1 MKIWMSAIVA
11 MIVCGLVGVAQAKM
25 PADGSKPIKGQ
36 IVSVAADGTSVVVMT
51 LGKKGTEVTVTTDKD
66 TKVTIDGAEAKLA
79 DLKKDQWVVVT
90 PGIGLA
96 TSIKASTKK
105 PEKKPAA

>member
-1 MKIWMSAIVA
+1 MKMWMNAIVV
-11 MIVCGLVGVAQAKM
+11 MIVCGLVGVAQAKK
-25 PADGSKPIKGQ
+25 PANGSKPIKGQ

-51 LGKKGTEVTVTTDKD
+51 SGKKANEVTVTTDKD

-79 DLKKDQWVVVT
+79 DLKKDEWVVIT

-96 TSIKASTKK
+96 TEIKASTKK
-105 PEKKPAA
+105 PDKKPAA